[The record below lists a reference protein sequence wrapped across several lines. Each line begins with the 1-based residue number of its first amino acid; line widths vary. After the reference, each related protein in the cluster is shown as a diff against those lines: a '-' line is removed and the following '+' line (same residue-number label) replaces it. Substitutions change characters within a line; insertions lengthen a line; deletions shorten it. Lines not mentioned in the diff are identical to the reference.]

1 MSWGA
6 ALFGLAV
13 FLTRKQIFD
22 PGCKGQIRKFTG
34 QIPNHGFFLLP
45 IQIAPVHRCVP
56 RLHSTTEMREP
67 IFDRIGRLV
76 VGSIQL

>member
-22 PGCKGQIRKFTG
+22 PGCTGQIGKFTG
-34 QIPNHGFFLLP
+34 QMRIHGFFLLP
-45 IQIAPVHRCVP
+45 IQITRVHRCVP
-56 RLHSTTEMREP
+56 RLHSTTEMREQIIP
-67 IFDRIGRLV
+67 DLPHQV